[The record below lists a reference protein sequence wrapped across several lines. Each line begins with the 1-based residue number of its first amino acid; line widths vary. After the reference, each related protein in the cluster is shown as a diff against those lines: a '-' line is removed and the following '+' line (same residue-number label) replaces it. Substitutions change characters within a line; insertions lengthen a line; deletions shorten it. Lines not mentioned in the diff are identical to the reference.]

1 MACLRKDLFSTINQ
15 CGPLTF
21 FVTFNNPKGKWEIL
35 LCFLC
40 QLKTIHLPNG
50 LASLDLKDNIVELV
64 RKDLGRVLNIMI
76 IECNAFI
83 NIWNLI
89 IHYLIVV
96 DYIFVTKFQ
105 SQGCSEHDCVLLGGG
120 GDISKKIHE

>member
-1 MACLRKDLFSTINQ
+1 LACLQKDLFSTISQ

-21 FVTFNNPKGKWEIL
+21 FVAFNNPKRKWERL

-64 RKDLGRVLNIMI
+64 
-76 IECNAFI
+76 
-83 NIWNLI
+83 
-89 IHYLIVV
+89 
-96 DYIFVTKFQ
+96 
-105 SQGCSEHDCVLLGGG
+105 
-120 GDISKKIHE
+120 